1 MRYAAK
7 WFGLVAVTVAMAP
20 FAEIPALLTAA
31 ALAQE
36 FEAPRVEATEP
47 FQLSI
52 RAKEGAS
59 DAFGATHQLDE
70 RSGNITLRQGDDGP
84 DSVRLVNTHQFE
96 GKAGQTIT
104 IQVKSRDFA
113 PWILVTHAST
123 NTLVGSGLVTL
134 ISAEDAWLVA
144 SLPADGT
151 YSIRVTT
158 HNENGQ
164 GSYQMRVANSTE
176 AEIFISDAV
185 TLSQRGGEQYSTGD
199 FAAALQTYRQALIRK
214 QAFGFTDGGAVPET
228 LLAISRR
235 EEARILLMT
244 GNTHEALGDYDQAID
259 LQQQAIALRRQLQ
272 DQSGVATALTALGN
286 THSRQQNREEAIA
299 AYEEALEIWQVLD
312 NRAETE
318 HLLDRLGSL
327 YSVTSQIQS
336 AIDVFEQSL
345 AIKRANDDRSGE
357 AEILRYLGIAHRTLS
372 NYPQA
377 IDFHQQSL
385 TVARAIPDRTQEAA
399 ALGNLGV
406 SYRAFG
412 NPSQA
417 LNWHYQALEIYTE
430 INDINGQSNAFD
442 SIAISQFALG
452 QYQRAIGSYQ
462 QALTLAREANDNSGV
477 RRTTNNLGFLYQTLG
492 RDEQAFEL
500 YEQSLN
506 LARELQDRS
515 SEAMALRNLAA
526 VHPNYFRRIE
536 LLNQSIEIANGL
548 DEPLALIRAWV
559 DIGRW
564 YLANPRTL
572 GVSEGALRVDW
583 RYPEILG
590 LYQRALTLAQQRSLR
605 AEEATILI
613 NLGSVYRSMHSFL
626 PQEAIAQDAVAAYE
640 QSLAIHRER
649 GNQAGEQE
657 SLYGLAL
664 IHMNL
669 GQHTQAEQYLLSALD
684 ISDRLREGD
693 LNDTDKLALFEI
705 QRGGY
710 ATLQRT
716 LIEQGRIEDALVASE
731 RGRARVLVETLAN
744 HISTSAEQDL
754 LDTVPNLS
762 QIRRIAQQQN
772 VTLVS
777 YSRPQEADRL
787 YIWVVQPTGEIA
799 FESVA
804 LASERNIAV
813 ETEAGNIELRTQPST
828 GVRLQDLVITARD
841 AIGVRGD
848 RATIVP
854 EPTPEYLA
862 QQQARTEANLRQLY
876 DLLIAPIA
884 DLLPADPKQP
894 VVFMPQ
900 EELFLVPFAALKAP
914 DGSYLIENHTI
925 LTAPSIQVF
934 GLATEARSAAA
945 TANGGSLFST
955 DNALIVGNPT
965 MPTVTFLS
973 ESGTFQDMRLSPL
986 PGAQREAEAISGF
999 LQTPALLGS
1008 AATKVAVQQRM
1019 AGADVIHL
1027 ATHGLLEYGDP
1038 RETGTRDL
1046 PGAIALAPGSGDNGL
1061 LTSAEILA
1069 MDLQANL
1076 AILSACDT
1084 GRGRITGDG
1093 VVGLSR
1099 AFVAAGV
1106 PSIIVSL
1113 WAVDDAATADL
1124 MVAFYDNWQQSGDK
1138 AQALRQAM
1146 LTTMAQHPDPRLWAA
1161 FTLIGSAD

>member
-7 WFGLVAVTVAMAP
+7 WLGLVAVTAVMVP
-20 FAEIPALLTAA
+20 FAEIPTLLTAA

-36 FEAPRVEATEP
+36 FEAPRVKVTEP
-47 FQLSI
+47 FQPNI
-52 RAKEGAS
+52 RTKEGPS
-59 DAFGATHQLDE
+59 DEFGATHQLDE
-70 RSGNITLRQGDDGP
+70 RSGNITLRQGDDVP

-96 GKAGQTIT
+96 GRAGQTIT

-113 PWILVTHAST
+113 PWILVTHEST

-144 SLPADGT
+144 SLPADGI
-151 YSIRVTT
+151 YNIRVTT

-164 GSYQMRVANSTE
+164 GSYQMRIANSTE

-185 TLSQRGGEQYSTGD
+185 TLSQRGGEQYSAGD
-199 FAAALQTYRQALIRK
+199 FAAALQTYGQALIRK
-214 QAFGFTDGGAVPET
+214 QALSFMDGGAVPEA

-244 GNTHEALGDYDQAID
+244 GNTHDALGDYDQAID

-286 THSRQQNREEAIA
+286 THNRRQDREEAIA
-299 AYEEALEIWQVLD
+299 AYEEALEIWQALD
-312 NRAETE
+312 NRAETA
-318 HLLDRLGSL
+318 HVLDRLGNF

-336 AIDVFEQSL
+336 AIDVYEQSL

-357 AEILRYLGIAHRTLS
+357 AEVLRYLGIAHRTLS

-377 IDFHQQSL
+377 IEFHQQSL
-385 TVARAIPDRTQEAA
+385 AVARAIPDRSQEAA

-406 SYRAFG
+406 SYSAFG
-412 NPSQA
+412 NPTQA
-417 LNWHYQALEIYTE
+417 LDWYYQALEIYTE
-430 INDINGQSNAFD
+430 LNDTNGQSTALDN
-442 SIAISQFALG
+442 IASSQFALG
-452 QYQRAIGSYQ
+452 QYQRAIESYQ
-462 QALTLAREANDNSGV
+462 QALTLAREANNNSGIQ
-477 RRTTNNLGFLYQTLG
+477 RTTNNLGFLYQTLG
-492 RDEQAFEL
+492 RDEQAFKL
-500 YEQSLN
+500 YETSLG
-506 LARELQDRS
+506 LARELRDRS
-515 SEAMALRNLAA
+515 SEALALRNLAA

-536 LLNQSIEIANGL
+536 LLNQSIEIANSL

-559 DIGRW
+559 DLSNW

-583 RYPEILG
+583 RYREILEF
-590 LYQRALTLAQQRSLR
+590 YQQALTLAQQHGLW
-605 AEEATILI
+605 AEEAIILG
-613 NLGSVYRSMHSFL
+613 NLGDIYLRISPSLV
-626 PQEAIAQDAVAAYE
+626 QEAVVASE
-640 QSLAIHRER
+640 QSLTIHRER
-649 GNQAGEQE
+649 GNQSGEGS
-657 SLYGLAL
+657 SLYQLAR
-664 IHMNL
+664 IHLDL
-669 GQHTQAEQYLLSALD
+669 GQYAQAEQYLLSALD
-684 ISDRLREGD
+684 ILDGLREGD
-693 LNDTDKLALFEI
+693 LSDTDKLALFET
-705 QRGGY
+705 QRGAY
-710 ATLQRT
+710 AALQRT
-716 LIEQGRIEDALVASE
+716 LVDQGRIEEALVASE

-744 HISTSAEQDL
+744 QISASAEQDI
-754 LDTVPNLS
+754 LDTVPNLA
-762 QIRRIAQQQN
+762 QIRRIAQRQN

-777 YSRPQEADRL
+777 YSRPQGASRL
-787 YIWVVQPTGEIA
+787 FIWVVQPTGDVA

-804 LASERNIAV
+804 LASELNLAV
-813 ETEAGNIELRTQPST
+813 ENAAGNIELQRQPST
-828 GVRLQDLVITARD
+828 EARLQDLVTITRQSL
-841 AIGVRGD
+841 GVRGD
-848 RATIVP
+848 RATIAV
-854 EPTPEYLA
+854 ETTPEALA
-862 QQQARTEANLRQLY
+862 HQQAETEANLRHLY

-884 DLLPADPKQP
+884 DLLPTDPEQS

-914 DGSYLIENHTI
+914 DGQYLIENHTV
-925 LTAPSIQVF
+925 LTSPSIQVF
-934 GLATEARSAAA
+934 GLATEAKAARVR
-945 TANGGSLFST
+945 ANGGAT
-955 DNALIVGNPT
+955 ATRNPLIVGNPT
-965 MPTVTFLS
+965 MPSVTFLS
-973 ESGTFQDMRLSPL
+973 EGGSFQDVRLSPL

-1008 AATKVAVQQRM
+1008 EATKAAVQQRM

-1038 RETGTRDL
+1038 QQTGTRDF
-1046 PGAIALAPGSGDNGL
+1046 PGAIALAPGSSDDGL
-1061 LTSAEILA
+1061 LTAAEILQ

-1124 MVAFYDNWQQSGDK
+1124 MVAFYDHWQQSGDK

-1146 LTTMAQHPDPRLWAA
+1146 LTTMAQHPDPRLWSA
-1161 FTLIGSAD
+1161 FTLIGSPN